1 IINNFN
7 IFKNFKEC
15 KSKILSFFT
24 STLMSIGL
32 DAFFLIPIITSLEG
46 SKGPTNLLENTT
58 FKDEMFSKNHYI
70 FEKMFKFS
78 DFMSKF
84 FTGAFEW
91 RDVMYG
97 LPFVFCGV
105 GMILLCFL
113 YFFNNLISKKKRIA
127 TFMFL
132 LIMFISSNFALINN
146 IWHGFNPPTGFP
158 CRYSFMISFLVICA
172 AYENFLNLNLDKNII
187 KNSILSIIFIA
198 SIFYLKKIGFQ
209 HFKDFYIYYLIITAI
224 ILILL
229 FFKNKIK
236 KISNILIMLL
246 VSLDLGING
255 YFCLKKYNFTDAYEF
270 DNFINTN
277 GILYNNIQKNDND
290 FYRIEKKFHRTR
302 NDNMLFGAN
311 GVTHYSSSEKDFIK
325 DFVGNLGLE
334 KFGKVYGAYGYGST
348 ISVDSL
354 LGIKYLLSHYKPNK
368 YYTNILDPIIYKNP
382 FCLPISFMVD
392 KSVINLFLDENNKF
406 ENQNKIFSCMTS
418 NNTPIFTECKNSIL
432 IPENMKY
439 FQSDWGDTV
448 YYIDDSHKTSCL
460 SYFFSVDSDKPLYV
474 NFNSIRAFEANMKIN
489 GVEKNFDLAN
499 KAIYYLG
506 QYEKGS
512 MLNIKLYPRSK
523 YLYLKNI
530 NLYQENVDLLK
541 EYTNY
546 LKQEPCKLEKI
557 SSSHLKGKIEVKSK
571 DKYLFFSIPYE
582 KEWKIKIDGKLCNV
596 APAFDALMSVPIDPG
611 EHIIDM
617 RYIPK
622 GFYLGLWIS
631 LLCAFI
637 LLSKYFY
644 KILLKKGMKKDGN
657 DINNRAL
664 L

>member
-1 IINNFN
+1 
-7 IFKNFKEC
+7 
-15 KSKILSFFT
+15 
-24 STLMSIGL
+24 
-32 DAFFLIPIITSLEG
+32 
-46 SKGPTNLLENTT
+46 
-58 FKDEMFSKNHYI
+58 
-70 FEKMFKFS
+70 
-78 DFMSKF
+78 
-84 FTGAFEW
+84 
-91 RDVMYG
+91 MYG
-97 LPFVFCGV
+97 LPLVFCGIS
-105 GMILLCFL
+105 MLLLCFL

-209 HFKDFYIYYLIITAI
+209 HF
-224 ILILL
+224 
-229 FFKNKIK
+229 
-236 KISNILIMLL
+236 
-246 VSLDLGING
+246 
-255 YFCLKKYNFTDAYEF
+255 
-270 DNFINTN
+270 
-277 GILYNNIQKNDND
+277 
-290 FYRIEKKFHRTR
+290 
-302 NDNMLFGAN
+302 
-311 GVTHYSSSEKDFIK
+311 
-325 DFVGNLGLE
+325 
-334 KFGKVYGAYGYGST
+334 
-348 ISVDSL
+348 
-354 LGIKYLLSHYKPNK
+354 
-368 YYTNILDPIIYKNP
+368 
-382 FCLPISFMVD
+382 
-392 KSVINLFLDENNKF
+392 
-406 ENQNKIFSCMTS
+406 
-418 NNTPIFTECKNSIL
+418 
-432 IPENMKY
+432 
-439 FQSDWGDTV
+439 
-448 YYIDDSHKTSCL
+448 
-460 SYFFSVDSDKPLYV
+460 
-474 NFNSIRAFEANMKIN
+474 NSIRAFEANMTIN

-512 MLNIKLYPRSK
+512 MLNIKLYPSSK
-523 YLYLKNI
+523 YLYLKSI

-546 LKQEPCKLEKI
+546 LKQEPCKLEKV

-637 LLSKYFY
+637 LLSKYF
-644 KILLKKGMKKDGN
+644 
-657 DINNRAL
+657 
-664 L
+664 

>member
-1 IINNFN
+1 MTIVYSLIKIHPFGDRSLLMYWDIREQYSNYFVYFKNIFFSNNNFIYSFSKILGGSLIGLTGYYLASPLNILFVILNKMKIVDVILILTLLKIGLCGLTFNIFINYKQNFSFKHLIFSTSYALMAYNIIYQQNIMWLDGVILLPVVCLGIKKIVHEDKNLIYLFSLFAAIFSNYYIGYMIGIFSFLYFMYDLIINNFN

-24 STLMSIGL
+24 ATLMSIGL

-209 HFKDFYIYYLIITAI
+209 HF
-224 ILILL
+224 
-229 FFKNKIK
+229 
-236 KISNILIMLL
+236 
-246 VSLDLGING
+246 
-255 YFCLKKYNFTDAYEF
+255 
-270 DNFINTN
+270 
-277 GILYNNIQKNDND
+277 
-290 FYRIEKKFHRTR
+290 
-302 NDNMLFGAN
+302 
-311 GVTHYSSSEKDFIK
+311 
-325 DFVGNLGLE
+325 
-334 KFGKVYGAYGYGST
+334 
-348 ISVDSL
+348 
-354 LGIKYLLSHYKPNK
+354 
-368 YYTNILDPIIYKNP
+368 
-382 FCLPISFMVD
+382 
-392 KSVINLFLDENNKF
+392 
-406 ENQNKIFSCMTS
+406 
-418 NNTPIFTECKNSIL
+418 
-432 IPENMKY
+432 
-439 FQSDWGDTV
+439 
-448 YYIDDSHKTSCL
+448 
-460 SYFFSVDSDKPLYV
+460 
-474 NFNSIRAFEANMKIN
+474 NSIRAFEANMTIN

-512 MLNIKLYPRSK
+512 MLNIKLYPSSK
-523 YLYLKNI
+523 YLYLKSI

-546 LKQEPCKLEKI
+546 LKQEPCKLEKV